1 MKFHPVSLA
10 IFCLAA
16 TLAAGFAPSAQAQER
31 RSYIVQLIDK
41 PAASYAGQL
50 ASLAATKPAPGARI
64 NVGAAD
70 VQAYLAYLDSRQ
82 SAVSASVPAAHITHR
97 YNVVFNGF
105 SALLTDDEVRA
116 LKRNGSVASI
126 SADHILQVDTSYTP
140 TFLGLNQPGGL
151 WEQLGGTAHAG
162 DDIII
167 GIVDTGIWPENPSF
181 ADRLDGNGLPSHDGS
196 HVAYGP
202 PPANWQGICQE
213 GEGFSTA
220 NCNNKLIGARY
231 YRTSSAALH
240 WTEFLSPRDSLGGAT
255 GHGGHGSHTAS
266 TAGGNHGVAASVD
279 GVSLGA
285 VSGMAPRARLAVYKV
300 CWTAASTGR
309 NGCATSDSVAAIDQA
324 VKDGVNV
331 INFSIGPNAGGGAFD
346 DPTEQAFLGA
356 AGAGVFVATS
366 GGNSGPSTLAPDMQ
380 APVSHISPWLATMA
394 NSTHNRLYAG
404 NVILGDGRRLEG
416 ASSNANTPLS
426 PLIRSRDAGLP
437 GVASTDINLLR
448 CFGDADG
455 SPAYLDPAKVAGKVL
470 VCDRGANILINKS
483 ANAKTAGAVGVVI
496 ANVAGGAT
504 NLVNQ
509 SYVLSTV
516 QLALAPAE
524 TLKAYMD
531 TTPSATAA
539 LGEVHAIADT
549 SVLAPIVSGS
559 SSRGPNVADP
569 NILKPDM
576 SAPGTNIL
584 AAVSADLTQAQRDA
598 VAAGGVAPV
607 VEWDFYTGTSMAS
620 PHVAGVAALLR
631 QQHPDW
637 SPAAIKSALMTTAYS
652 TYADGLN
659 GSLPWDA
666 TAKNAGQLP
675 WGQGAGHIAP
685 NGASDPGLVYDA
697 GLVDYARFLCGLN
710 IRTPYSANCSAIG
723 AIAPYN
729 LNLAS
734 LTAAYVL
741 GALTLQRTVTNVGA
755 SSAVY
760 NASASLPGFS
770 VQVSP
775 QSLSLAPGDSAQ
787 FQIRLTR
794 TTAPVDTWVYG
805 ALSWSDGAHTVR
817 SALTARGS
825 VLAVSPLVA
834 SAALTGS
841 KVLSLGTGFS
851 GPLVAVKSGL
861 LPAARETRSIGQADN
876 NTASGSCTTGG
887 AVGVNVHQV
896 FIPAGTLAAR
906 FATYDDDTTGGANTD
921 IDMEVYNA
929 AGEQVGSSGNEGS
942 NEQVELRL
950 PPAGAYRVCVIGYA
964 PQNGSAGYTLS
975 SWVLAP
981 GLGGGN
987 FKVLMPGTAY
997 IGGTASVA
1005 LSWSGLA
1012 PGQRYLG
1019 ALAYQVAGT
1028 LQGLTVIE
1036 VDTTDPVPLLRSA
1049 RPSKPIPVK

>member
-1 MKFHPVSLA
+1 MKRHLISLLALLLAASLA
-10 IFCLAA
+10 Q
-16 TLAAGFAPSAQAQER
+16 PAQAQER

-50 ASLAATKPAPGARI
+50 TGLAATKPAPGARI
-64 NVGAAD
+64 DVGAAD
-70 VQAYLAYLDSRQ
+70 VQVYIAYLHRRQ
-82 SAVSASVPAAHITHR
+82 SLVAASVPAAQITHR

-116 LKRNGSVASI
+116 LKKNGGVASI
-126 SADHILQVDTSYTP
+126 SADHILQADTSYTP
-140 TFLGLNQPGGL
+140 TFLGLTQPGGL
-151 WEQLGGTAHAG
+151 WDQLGGTAHAG

-181 ADRLDGNGLPSHDGS
+181 ADRLDDHGVPSHAGS
-196 HVAYGP
+196 HLVYGP
-202 PPANWQGICQE
+202 PPSNWQGSCQE
-213 GEGFSTA
+213 GEGFSMA

-231 YRTSSAALH
+231 YRASSAALH
-240 WTEFLSPRDSLGGAT
+240 WTEFRSPRDSVGGAT
-255 GHGGHGSHTAS
+255 GHGGHGSHTTS
-266 TAGGNHGVAASVD
+266 TAGGNHGVAAGID

-309 NGCATSDSVAAIDQA
+309 NGCATADSVAAIDQA

-346 DPTEQAFLGA
+346 EPTEQAFLGA
-356 AGAGVFVATS
+356 ASAGVFVATS
-366 GGNSGPSTLAPDMQ
+366 GGNSGPATLPPDMQ

-394 NSTHNRLYAG
+394 NSSHNRLYAG

-416 ASSNANTPLS
+416 ASSNANTPFS
-426 PLIRSRDAGLP
+426 PLIRARDAGLP
-437 GVASTDINLLR
+437 GVLPTDIKLLH
-448 CFGDADG
+448 CFGVADG

-483 ANAKTAGAVGVVI
+483 ANANTAGAVGVVI

-509 SYVLSTV
+509 SYALSTV
-516 QLALAPAE
+516 QLALAQAE
-524 TLKAYMD
+524 TLKVYMD
-531 TTPSATAA
+531 AAPAATAA
-539 LGEVHAIADT
+539 LGEVHAVADT
-549 SVLAPIVSGS
+549 SVLAPIVNGS
-559 SSRGPNVADP
+559 SSRGPNVANP

-598 VAAGGVAPV
+598 VAASGVAPV

-620 PHVAGVAALLR
+620 PHVAGVAALLH

-637 SPAAIKSALMTTAYS
+637 SPAAIKSALMTTAYG

-697 GLVDYARFLCGLN
+697 GLADYARFLCGLN
-710 IRTPYSANCSAIG
+710 IRTPYSADCSATG
-723 AIAPYN
+723 FIAPYN

-734 LTAAYVL
+734 LTAADVL
-741 GALTLQRTVTNVGA
+741 GALSLQRTVTNVGTG
-755 SSAVY
+755 SAVY

-770 VQVSP
+770 VQVTP
-775 QSLSLAPGDSAQ
+775 ASLSLAPGESAQ
-787 FQIRLTR
+787 FQLRLTR

-805 ALSWSDGAHTVR
+805 ALNWSDGVHTVR
-817 SALTARGS
+817 SPLTARAS

-834 SAALTGS
+834 SVALTGS
-841 KVLSLGTGFS
+841 KVLTLGTGFS
-851 GPLVAVKSGL
+851 GQLVAVKSGL
-861 LPAARETRSIGQADN
+861 LAAVREGRSIGQADN
-876 NTASGSCTTGG
+876 NTASASCTTGG

-896 FIPAGTLAAR
+896 RIPDGTLAAR
-906 FATYDDDTTGGANTD
+906 FATYDDTTGGANTD

-929 AGEQVGSSGNEGS
+929 AGVLVGSSGNEGS

-950 PPAGAYRVCVIGYA
+950 PPAGVYRVCVIGYA
-964 PQNGSAGYTLS
+964 PQDGRADYTLS

-981 GLGGGN
+981 GLSGGN
-987 FKVLMPGTAY
+987 FKALMPGTAY

-1019 ALAYQVAGT
+1019 ALAYQVAGV

-1036 VDTTDPVPLLRSA
+1036 VDTTDPVPLLRNA
-1049 RPSKPIPVK
+1049 RDSKPVLVR

>member
-1 MKFHPVSLA
+1 MIRHPISLA
-10 IFCLAA
+10 ICLLVFN
-16 TLAAGFAPSAQAQER
+16 LAQSAQSQER

-50 ASLAATKPAPGARI
+50 AGLAATKPAPGARL

-70 VQAYLAYLDSRQ
+70 VQAYLVYLDSRQ
-82 SAVSASVPAAHITHR
+82 AAVVSSVPAATVTHR

-116 LKRNGSVASI
+116 LKKNGGVANI
-126 SADHILQVDTSYTP
+126 SADNILQVDTSYTP
-140 TFLGLNQPGGL
+140 TFLGLTQPGGL
-151 WEQLGGTAHAG
+151 WDQLGGTAHAG
-162 DDIII
+162 EDIII
-167 GIVDTGIWPENPSF
+167 GIVDSGIWPENPSF
-181 ADRLDGNGLPSHDGS
+181 ADRLDDNGLPSHSGS
-196 HVAYGP
+196 NVVYGT
-202 PPANWQGICQE
+202 PPANWQGICQA

-231 YRTSSAALH
+231 YRASGAALH
-240 WTEFLSPRDSLGGAT
+240 WTEFRSPRDSVAGPT
-255 GHGGHGSHTAS
+255 GHGGHGTHTAS

-366 GGNSGPSTLAPDMQ
+366 GGNSGPSTLPPDMQ

-437 GVASTDINLLR
+437 GVAPTDINLLR

-455 SPAYLDPAKVAGKVL
+455 SPAYLDPAKVTGKVL

-483 ANAKTAGAVGVVI
+483 ANAKM
-496 ANVAGGAT
+496 AGGAT

-531 TTPSATAA
+531 ATPSATAA

-652 TYADGLN
+652 TYPDGLN
-659 GSLPWDA
+659 GSLPWDS

-697 GLVDYARFLCGLN
+697 GLADYARFLCGLN
-710 IRTPYSANCSAIG
+710 IRTPYSANCSATGI
-723 AIAPYN
+723 IAPYN

-734 LTAAYVL
+734 LTAANVL
-741 GALTLQRTVTNVGA
+741 GALTLQRTVSNVGV

-770 VQVSP
+770 VQVTP
-775 QSLSLAPGDSAQ
+775 QSLSLTPGESAQ
-787 FQIRLTR
+787 FQVRLTR

-805 ALSWSDGAHTVR
+805 TLSWSDGAHTVR
-817 SALTARGS
+817 SPLTARGS
-825 VLAVSPLVA
+825 VLAVSPLVGSVA
-834 SAALTGS
+834 PTGS
-841 KVLSLGTGFS
+841 KVLTLGTGFS

-861 LPAARETRSIGQADN
+861 LAAARETRSIGQADN
-876 NTASGSCTTGG
+876 NSASGSCTTGG
-887 AVGVNVHQV
+887 AVGVNVHSV
-896 FIPAGTLAAR
+896 VIPAGTLASR
-906 FATYDDDTTGGANTD
+906 FATYDDDTTGGENTD

-964 PQNGSAGYTLS
+964 PQNGSADYTLL

-981 GLGGGN
+981 GLAGGN

-1049 RPSKPIPVK
+1049 RASKPVPVK